1 VRLQAFLARSGV
13 ASRRASEEL
22 IAQGRVS
29 VNGEVVTAPGTRIVP
44 GTDVVALD
52 GVEVRAAP
60 AAWIALNKPRG
71 YVTSRQDPFGRPT
84 VYDLLPAHYHGLFHV
99 GRLDRDSEGLLLLT
113 NEGEAANR
121 FLHPSFGVTK
131 EYEVDA
137 VGKLS
142 NDAVRALTEGVE
154 LEDGIARAETVRR
167 LGESG
172 TGIFRLRMVLR
183 EGKKRE
189 VRRMLEALGHP
200 VRRLV
205 RRRFGPVEL
214 GDLRPG
220 KWRMVGQRELEKP
233 QPELE
238 TPKRGALRAAEEE
251 ATIEDVAREEDR
263 PPRRGGGPRKR
274 DEARAP
280 ARGGGTKRGATSR
293 RGTSEK
299 RGASAQR
306 APSAKRDPSEKRTP
320 VDKRAAPVKRAPPDD
335 RAPSERRG
343 APEKRERGPAD
354 EGPRRGSRGPAK
366 KQAAG
371 KPAGP
376 RRRSGQPEPEPPHG
390 RPHGPPRRKPK
401 PGTGEPRGGGDD
413 AAGGQDEPG
422 GRPPPRPKP
431 GPGGKP
437 RPGGKYG
444 PGGSGGKPGPGGK
457 RGPGGGRPGG
467 RGRPGGGGSPRG
479 R

>member
-1 VRLQAFLARSGV
+1 MPRKPKPQRPEGGAPVRLQAFLARAGV

-29 VNGEVVTAPGTRIVP
+29 VNREVVTAPGTRIVP
-44 GTDVVALD
+44 GADVVALD

-172 TGIFRLRMVLR
+172 TGIFRLRIVLR

-220 KWRMVGQRELEKP
+220 KWRMVGQRELEQP

-238 TPKRGALRAAEEE
+238 KPKRGALRAAEEE
-251 ATIEDVAREEDR
+251 ASMEDVAREEDR
-263 PPRRGGGPRKR
+263 PPRRSGGPRKR

-280 ARGGGTKRGATSR
+280 ARGGGTKRGAASR

-299 RGASAQR
+299 RRASAQR
-306 APSAKRDPSEKRTP
+306 APSAKRD
-320 VDKRAAPVKRAPPDD
+320 
-335 RAPSERRG
+335 
-343 APEKRERGPAD
+343 APEKQERGPAD
-354 EGPRRGSRGPAK
+354 EGPRRGTRGAGK
-366 KQAAG
+366 KQDTR
-371 KPAGP
+371 KPPAP

-401 PGTGEPRGGGDD
+401 PGTDKPRRGEDD
-413 AAGGQDEPG
+413 AAGGKEEAGD
-422 GRPPPRPKP
+422 RPPPRPKP

-444 PGGSGGKPGPGGK
+444 PGGAGGKPGSGGK

>member
-1 VRLQAFLARSGV
+1 MPRKPKPQRPEGGAPVRLQAFLARAGV

-29 VNGEVVTAPGTRIVP
+29 VNREVVTAPGTRIVP
-44 GTDVVALD
+44 GADVVALD

-142 NDAVRALTEGVE
+142 NDEVRALTEGVE

-214 GDLRPG
+214 GDLRTG

-238 TPKRGALRAAEEE
+238 KPKRGALRAAEEE
-251 ATIEDVAREEDR
+251 ATMEDAAREEDR
-263 PPRRGGGPRKR
+263 PRRRGGPRKR

-280 ARGGGTKRGATSR
+280 ARGGGAKRGAASR

-306 APSAKRDPSEKRTP
+306 APSAKRVASEKRAP
-320 VDKRAAPVKRAPPDD
+320 GDGGAPPVKRARSD
-335 RAPSERRG
+335 ERQE
-343 APEKRERGPAD
+343 APEQREREPAD
-354 EGPRRGSRGPAK
+354 AAPRRASRGPAK
-366 KQAAG
+366 KQDA
-371 KPAGP
+371 
-376 RRRSGQPEPEPPHG
+376 
-390 RPHGPPRRKPK
+390 RKP
-401 PGTGEPRGGGDD
+401 
-413 AAGGQDEPG
+413 AAGGG
-422 GRPPPRPKP
+422 GVV
-431 GPGGKP
+431 
-437 RPGGKYG
+437 
-444 PGGSGGKPGPGGK
+444 
-457 RGPGGGRPGG
+457 GGGR
-467 RGRPGGGGSPRG
+467 
-479 R
+479 